1 MILWNA
7 LPAYIANFLG
17 HSATHSIWE
26 AHLSHAPVHTMQP
39 HWQVL
44 EKGEDDKSTVWGLQ
58 SIALHT
64 ALSETGSPWPGEWPP
79 CLPAVDARLAHAN
92 ECFGEPLIHAQG
104 IALYQIKSPLG
115 EDWVAQ
121 CAFTEE
127 GHLQYLTFVK
137 MHEWKPLNGEGEN
150 PQVADTQSSPK
161 LSEVGLSA
169 AGTLAPANGWYE
181 ALLPAGHPMQPFY
194 AKSEV
199 RLVYRAQGELFPKL
213 GVTPADDEALVQ
225 WAWIREA

>member
-1 MILWNA
+1 MHCLHILQIFWGIVPLIPFGRHIYHTHLSMPCSPTGRFWRRARTISPPYGGFKA
-7 LPAYIANFLG
+7 LPCIRLCRKP
-17 HSATHSIWE
+17 E
-26 AHLSHAPVHTMQP
+26 A
-39 HWQVL
+39 
-44 EKGEDDKSTVWGLQ
+44 
-58 SIALHT
+58 
-64 ALSETGSPWPGEWPP
+64 GSPWPGEWPP

-127 GHLQYLTFVK
+127 GQLQYLTFVK

-150 PQVADTQSSPK
+150 PQIVDPRPSPK
-161 LSEVGLSA
+161 LSEIGLSA